1 MSQKYSKRGVINMHC
16 LLRINVANKYNLY
29 HRQKITYKELK
40 IISENEGIDLEDL
53 YRIFDISSGSKCKFR
68 KKINAGCF
76 ITIYSQDEINEF
88 KDEILNNMGNL
99 HKQWIKQKY
108 KLTDKAINEIERN
121 AQNKSTL
128 KFDIDMKYIYKEK
141 FINKN
146 YIEQL
151 ERLYKCNEDELIRN
165 IAKSNRVYSA
175 YKYALYN
182 NKKGI
187 CILEDTRLSNSF
199 FYENYKKIERYLEI
213 KSNAKC
219 CAYRCFDIK
228 DDLKSEAYEQIIK
241 VGGIYEKNLDN
252 ENKIINYL
260 LNIAE
265 SKMNNFI
272 CKRPKFASL
281 MYKVDGIEKEYEIPD
296 NRYNPEFIL

>member
-1 MSQKYSKRGVINMHC
+1 M
-16 LLRINVANKYNLY
+16 
-29 HRQKITYKELK
+29 
-40 IISENEGIDLEDL
+40 
-53 YRIFDISSGSKCKFR
+53 
-68 KKINAGCF
+68 
-76 ITIYSQDEINEF
+76 
-88 KDEILNNMGNL
+88 
-99 HKQWIKQKY
+99 
-108 KLTDKAINEIERN
+108 
-121 AQNKSTL
+121 
-128 KFDIDMKYIYKEK
+128 
-141 FINKN
+141 
-146 YIEQL
+146 
-151 ERLYKCNEDELIRN
+151 
-165 IAKSNRVYSA
+165 YSA